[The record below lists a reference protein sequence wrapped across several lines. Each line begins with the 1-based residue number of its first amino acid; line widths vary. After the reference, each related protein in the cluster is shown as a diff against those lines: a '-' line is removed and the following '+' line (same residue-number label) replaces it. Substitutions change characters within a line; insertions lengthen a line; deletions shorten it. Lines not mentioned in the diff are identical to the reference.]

1 MAEESASIRIQLEL
15 SNDDERL
22 LLGLETWLALG
33 LISDAQVRSLC
44 AERLICERP
53 QPQWMSAAEALS
65 TADSTITRSQG
76 AAPVFLPPEPE
87 SSPPRVS
94 TPIPRPVRGW
104 LGQIVSELSVVWLL
118 GLGVFLVVLSSAV
131 LAATQWAAFSP
142 VGQYCVLLT
151 YTVIFW
157 GVGLWSA
164 DHPRLQL
171 TAKSLQIAT
180 LLLVP
185 LNFAAM
191 DGLGIWRGL
200 GWLVGIGASGLLG
213 VIAFQLLKRWS
224 ATVPQRYLFVGLG
237 LLQLGW
243 RWQWLPMI
251 AIYGGVLGCGAL
263 LLRAPRTAAAPTWP
277 LLLINLSLGLLVLR
291 RLATLGAGTWG
302 ALGLA
307 LGLYG
312 AVWVWRGQRALPPPA
327 RTGASPNAAA
337 GLTENAASETPARR
351 PTALWTQR
359 LGQGLLLLGWLMT
372 VDRWPLQALLVSLL
386 GFGLRIERQQTRPQR
401 WTLVGAIAIAL
412 QFPFLIWE
420 LLPAALQEFGITP
433 ATWLDTTNTP
443 AWLLGIYLYPFVVG
457 LVAISEA
464 YDRRENTTLAR
475 FSEGSAIAMNALLTS
490 ISVGAPAVL
499 VVNLIAST
507 ITAFITTQRQ
517 RLPAFERIIAT
528 NGLALGTVIVTLNH
542 RWPDLGDDHWML
554 IGFGLMAV
562 NLVLSRALRA
572 GWQRSTWIYGLGLA
586 GLAYA
591 QLWNHLANHDFQS
604 YYSLLGLTIPL
615 LMTLLRRDRWSL
627 LAVGLTA
634 PLTLGLAVTRLVG
647 LGSATAMAAV
657 QSQRRQQLPMVL
669 VTVGFG
675 LGFAISLIEDGLP
688 GFPNRYDQWY
698 GVLALLL
705 AGLWGLSLALTNRSG
720 QAALYGTACDRWGLA
735 LGSGLLLA
743 LTAEAGLLYAGWR
756 SPGMAYAV
764 GIALV
769 MAAIVLRFWRRPRPV
784 AVYLLGGGVAL
795 LAAELVALGAGTRLN
810 LATLII
816 GLGVITFG
824 MAWMQRDCHPAL
836 LPHLYHLT
844 LLYGLLGVGLRVGYF
859 STWTG
864 LSSLA
869 VALLGLAV
877 SRQAGWA
884 WLRWLG
890 LGGLTLGWYELVIYQ
905 LSLATGDHPADGL
918 VILAA
923 VAAVIMAAYR
933 LGASWLA
940 ARLSWSPDELVITA
954 HIHWGIASVL
964 MVISGELVYESGL
977 GLLWPGLGLGLGLVS
992 YSLLQGRREQP
1003 GADIWIYAG
1012 LTLLVGWFVYL
1023 RLALPALAALDQG
1036 WGMVACGFAALFYWG
1051 PWSRLGWPRSPW
1063 QHYALALPPVI
1074 TLLTGASD
1082 HPPTLWMLAAFYAA
1096 LAWTAH
1102 QVRWSYA
1109 SAALAVWATWFWL
1122 DGQAIADQLAYVLP
1136 LGLMGLYIAQID
1148 PGLRVEANRDRRH
1161 WLRVVSLWLILI
1173 MALIGE
1179 RWTGLPVG
1187 LAALGAIAAGLW
1199 LQVRAFLYVGTL
1211 IFGFNAVNQLI
1222 GLNSEYPL
1230 IKWVVG
1236 ILVGIALIA
1245 VAADFERRRDQ
1256 WISLTQTWLD
1266 QLQSW
1271 Q

>member
-15 SNDDERL
+15 ANDDERL
-22 LLGLETWLALG
+22 LLGLETWLELG

-44 AERLICERP
+44 AERLTCERP
-53 QPQWMSAAEALS
+53 QPQWMSAVTALS
-65 TADSTITRSQG
+65 ATDSTVTRSPG
-76 AAPVFLPPEPE
+76 TAPVFLPPEP
-87 SSPPRVS
+87 SPRRVS
-94 TPIPRPVRGW
+94 TPIPRPVQSW

-131 LAATQWAAFSP
+131 LAATQWAAFSS

-164 DHPRLQL
+164 DNPRLQL
-171 TAKSLQIAT
+171 TAKSLQIVT

-191 DGLGIWRGL
+191 DGLGIWQGL
-200 GWLVGIGASGLLG
+200 GWLVGLGASGLLG
-213 VIAFQLLKRWS
+213 VIAFRLLERWS
-224 ATVPQRYLFVGLG
+224 ATVPQRYLFIGLG

-243 RWQWLPMI
+243 HWQWLPMI

-263 LLRAPRTAAAPTWP
+263 LLRAPRTAAASTWP
-277 LLLINLSLGLLVLR
+277 LLLVNLSLGLLVLR

-302 ALGLA
+302 SLGLA

-312 AVWVWRGQRALPPPA
+312 AVWVWRGQRAWPPPA
-327 RTGASPNAAA
+327 LIAGNPDANAV
-337 GLTENAASETPARR
+337 LTENAASETRLIR
-351 PTALWTQR
+351 TTALWTQR

-372 VDRWPLQALLVSLL
+372 VNDWPLQALLVSLL
-386 GFGLRIERQQTRPQR
+386 GFGLRIARQQTRPQR
-401 WTLVGAIAIAL
+401 WTLLGGIAIAL

-420 LLPAALQEFGITP
+420 LLPTGMLDLLVVP
-433 ATWLDTTNTP
+433 ATWLGTAGTS

-457 LVAISEA
+457 LVAIAAA
-464 YDRRENTTLAR
+464 YDRRDNATMAR
-475 FSEGSAIAMNALLTS
+475 FSEGSAVVINGLLTV
-490 ISVGAPAVL
+490 ISLGAPAVL

-517 RLPAFERIIAT
+517 RLPAFERIIIT
-528 NGLALGTVIVTLNH
+528 HGLALVTVLVTLNH
-542 RWPDLGDDHWML
+542 RWPDLRDEHWML
-554 IGFGLMAV
+554 ISFGLMAV
-562 NLVLSRALRA
+562 NLGLSRALRA

-591 QLWNHLANHDFQS
+591 QLWNHLASHDFQS

-627 LAVGLTA
+627 LAVSLTA

-647 LGSATAMAAV
+647 LGSATGMAAV
-657 QSQRRQQLPMVL
+657 QSQRRQQLPMML

-705 AGLWGLSLALTNRSG
+705 AALWGLSLALANRSG
-720 QAALYGTACDRWGLA
+720 LAALYGTACDRWGLA
-735 LGSGLLLA
+735 LCSGLLLA
-743 LTAEAGLLYAGWR
+743 LTAEAGLLYEGWR

-769 MAAIVLRFWRRPRPV
+769 MVAIVLRFWRRPHPV
-784 AVYLLGGGVAL
+784 AVYLLGGGMAL
-795 LAAELVALGAGTRLN
+795 LAAEFVALGGGTRLT
-810 LATLII
+810 LAALII

-824 MAWMQRDCHPAL
+824 LAWVQRDRHPDL
-836 LPHLYHLT
+836 LPHLYYLT
-844 LLYGLLGVGLRVGYF
+844 LLYGLLGVSLRVDYF

-864 LSSLA
+864 LSSLT

-877 SRQAGWA
+877 SSQTGWT

-890 LGGLTLGWYELVIYQ
+890 LAGLTWGWYELVIYQ

-918 VILAA
+918 VVLAA
-923 VAAVIMAAYR
+923 VAAVIMVAYR
-933 LGASWLA
+933 LGASGLA
-940 ARLSWSPDELVITA
+940 ARLAWPLEELVITA
-954 HIHWGIASVL
+954 HIHWGIAVGL
-964 MVISGELVYESGL
+964 MVISGEPVYERGL

-992 YSLLQGRREQP
+992 YSLLQGRRESE
-1003 GADIWIYAG
+1003 ADGWIYAG
-1012 LTLLVGWFVYL
+1012 LTLLVGWFAYL
-1023 RLALPALAALDQG
+1023 RLAIPALAVLDNR
-1036 WGMVACGFAALFYWG
+1036 WGMVACGFAALFYWV

-1063 QHYALALPPVI
+1063 QRYAMVLPPVI
-1074 TLLTGASD
+1074 TVLTNASD
-1082 HPPTLWMLAAFYAA
+1082 HRPTLWMLAAFYAA

-1102 QVRWSYA
+1102 QVRWSYV
-1109 SAALAVWATWFWL
+1109 SAVLAVWATWLWL
-1122 DGQAIADQLAYVLP
+1122 DAQAIADHLAYVLP

-1148 PGLRVEANRDRRH
+1148 PGLRTEANRAGRH
-1161 WLRVVSLWLILI
+1161 WLRVVSLGLILVV
-1173 MALIGE
+1173 ALMGE
-1179 RWTGLPVG
+1179 RWTGLQVG
-1187 LAALGAIAAGLW
+1187 LAALGAIAAGLR

-1211 IFGFNAVNQLI
+1211 VFGLNAINQLV

-1245 VAADFERRRDQ
+1245 VAADFERRREQ
-1256 WISLTQTWLD
+1256 WIGLTQTWLD